1 LKQLITFKH
10 YRTQQTITKLCEV
23 LPQYNKQKQSEVLI
37 VYNHD
42 DDHIEAIVKST
53 IQEIGETNE

>member
-1 LKQLITFKH
+1 MKQSITFKH
-10 YRTQQTITKLCEV
+10 YRTGQLITKICEE
-23 LPQYNKQKQSEVLI
+23 LPQYNKNAGSEVLI

-53 IQEIGETNE
+53 IQEIGEPNE